1 MAHELEFRDGKASFF
16 SVNET
21 PWHREGH
28 ILTAA
33 PSLDEAIAVA
43 NLDYKVE
50 KRPTMF
56 QCITPDGDTFAK
68 VSKTAFVTVRT
79 DTQQELGAVGP
90 TYQPVQNT
98 DAFRVLEPLL
108 DNGIATLETGGV
120 LREGGDA
127 WLMVKWDLSKFGPT
141 TQEVFGNEV
150 LPFGLIANNHNGR
163 RGILLMDTNIR
174 VVCANTLGFAERS
187 KERRYVIKHSSIGM
201 ERLISAAQDLWHGV
215 VERYEVLA
223 AQYANLREFM
233 LTQDEFKTLVLD
245 VLAPDPREDKSFD
258 PKSKLAETVVARA
271 DEKRQFITSMWTGGR
286 GHSGEPSAWFAY
298 NAAVETLDHNRDL
311 FPNRGGVTRTTAM
324 IEGGI
329 RKMKDEVL
337 EGLVALAT
345 TA

>member
-1 MAHELEFRDGKASFF
+1 MHQLQFRDGKASFF

-21 PWHREGH
+21 PWHREGT

-33 PSLDEAIAVA
+33 PSLDEAISLA

-56 QCITPDGDTFAK
+56 NCTTPDGDQYVKIST
-68 VSKTAFVTVRT
+68 SAFVTVRT

-108 DNGIATLETGGV
+108 DTGIATLETGGV

-127 WLMVKWDLSKFGPT
+127 WLMVRWDLKRFGPV
-141 TQEVFGNEV
+141 TQEVFGSEV

-163 RGILLMDTNIR
+163 RGILLQDTNIR
-174 VVCANTLGFAERS
+174 VVCANTLGFAERAA
-187 KERRYVIKHSSIGM
+187 ERRYVVKHSSQGM
-201 ERLISAAQDLWHGV
+201 DRLIAAAQDLWHGV
-215 VERYEVLA
+215 VDRYEVLA
-223 AQYANLREFM
+223 QQYDLLRRTM
-233 LTQDEFKTLVLD
+233 LTAQDFERLVLD
-245 VLAPDPREDKSFD
+245 PIAPDPRKD
-258 PKSKLAETVVARA
+258 PKFNPEGKLADTVVARA
-271 DEKRQFITSMWTGGR
+271 DEKRSTLTALWTGGR
-286 GHSGEPSAWFAY
+286 GHTGEPSAWYAY
-298 NAAVETLDHNRDL
+298 NAVAEALDHNRDL
-311 FPNRGGVTRTTAM
+311 FPNRGGVWRTTSL

-337 EGLVALAT
+337 GGLVAFAS
-345 TA
+345 A

>member
-1 MAHELEFRDGKASFF
+1 MAHRLEFKDGKASFF

-21 PWHREGH
+21 PWHREGTV
-28 ILTAA
+28 LTAA
-33 PSLDEAIAVA
+33 PTLDEAISLA
-43 NLDYKVE
+43 NLAYTVE

-56 QCITPDGDTFAK
+56 TCQTPEGDTYAK
-68 VSKTAFVTVRT
+68 VSRNAFVTIRT

-90 TYQPVQNT
+90 TYQPVQNV

-127 WLMVKWDLSKFGPT
+127 WLMVKWDLTKFGPV
-141 TQEVFGNEV
+141 TQRAFGSEV

-187 KERRYVIKHSSIGM
+187 KERRYVVKHSAQGM
-201 ERLISAAQDLWHGV
+201 DRLITAATDLWHGV
-215 VERYEVLA
+215 VDRYEVLA
-223 AQYANLREFM
+223 AQYDALRGFM
-233 LTQDEFKTLVLD
+233 LTQEEFNTLVLD
-245 VLAPDPREDKSFD
+245 VVAPDPRKEAGFD
-258 PKSKLAETVVARA
+258 PKAKMADSVVARA
-271 DEKRQFITSMWTGGR
+271 DQKRQMLTAMWTGGR
-286 GHSGEPSAWFAY
+286 GHTGEPSAWYAY
-298 NAAVETLDHNRDL
+298 NAVAEVLDHDREM
-311 FPNRGGVTRTTAM
+311 FPNRGGVSRTTSL

-337 EGLVALAT
+337 DNLVALAT
-345 TA
+345 A